1 MAARSGSTRD
11 RVAVRSSGSPCG
23 PQRGRAVPLSSSQ
36 IVHVIDDDVAVR
48 QSLAFLLS
56 TAGYA
61 VRVHES
67 AVAFLEAL
75 PGVRDGCV
83 VTDIRMPGM
92 DGLELQRQLGMLKVA
107 LPVIVITGH
116 GDIALAVQAMKAGAV
131 DFIEKPFD
139 DEVLLSAIRA
149 ALASHVQD
157 IERDSRIAEVQ
168 QRLES
173 LSDRERDV
181 LKGLVAGKPNK
192 IIAYDLGI
200 SARTVEVYRAN
211 VMTKMHADS
220 LSELVRMAILSGNAP

>member
-1 MAARSGSTRD
+1 LST
-11 RVAVRSSGSPCG
+11 
-23 PQRGRAVPLSSSQ
+23 SQ

-67 AVAFLEAL
+67 AVAFLKAL
-75 PGVRDGCV
+75 PDVQAGCV

-92 DGLELQRQLGMLKVA
+92 DGLELQRQLRSLKVG

-139 DEVLLSAIRA
+139 DDVLLGAIGSALDRHVHA
-149 ALASHVQD
+149 A
-157 IERDSRIAEVQ
+157 EREARMAEVGRRAQ
-168 QRLES
+168 S
-173 LSDRERDV
+173 LSERERDV
-181 LKGLVAGKPNK
+181 LAGLVAGKPNK
-192 IIAYDLGI
+192 IIAHELGI
-200 SARTVEVYRAN
+200 SSRTVEVYRAN
-211 VMTKMHADS
+211 VMTKMRADS
-220 LSELVRMAILSGNAP
+220 LSELVRMAILLDSAP